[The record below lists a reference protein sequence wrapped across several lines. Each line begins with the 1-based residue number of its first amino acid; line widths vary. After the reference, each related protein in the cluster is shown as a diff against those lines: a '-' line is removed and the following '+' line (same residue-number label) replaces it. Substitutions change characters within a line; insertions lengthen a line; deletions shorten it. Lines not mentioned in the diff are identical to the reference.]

1 MALLVLAA
9 ALAGTGLFA
18 LRNPKR
24 LWTLAFVL
32 VLVAEFALA
41 FDQWDA
47 PPATAAAPAGT
58 ASEAQVLALVRA
70 SNAITSLPSDIDVPP
85 RYASAL
91 AAVAWGGVPGFACF
105 ANYNTSTLPSCVY
118 GDTSGTRTAVFYC
131 DSHVQQW
138 FQAVDAIAKRDHWK
152 LIILS
157 KAGCPA
163 SSLAGRVA
171 PPIETNA
178 ADRSC
183 RKWHTYVA
191 ARINKMRP
199 DLLVVTEDTYRRP
212 DGSRF
217 TPQQWQ
223 QALTAKLRQLHA
235 GRTVVLGNNPTARGP
250 DCMLKMAVQACA
262 TRFNGLESQYVS
274 AERNAARATGARYVD
289 VIPWFCAARCSP
301 VIGHFNV
308 YFDANHITRGYSEYL
323 EGVLAPA
330 LGM

>member
-9 ALAGTGLFA
+9 ALAGVGLLA
-18 LRNPKR
+18 LRYPR
-24 LWTLAFVL
+24 RVWAMAFGL
-32 VLVAEFALA
+32 ILVAEFALA
-41 FDQWDA
+41 FDQWNA
-47 PPATAAAPAGT
+47 PQATAAAPVGT
-58 ASEAQVLALVRA
+58 ASRAQVLALVRA
-70 SNAITSLPSDIDVPP
+70 SNSITSVPSDIDVPP
-85 RYASAL
+85 RDDSTL
-91 AAVAWGGVPGFACF
+91 AAAAWGGVPGFACF
-105 ANYNTSTLPSCVY
+105 ANYNTSTLPGCVY
-118 GDTSGTRTAVFYC
+118 GDTSGTRTMVFYG

-138 FQAVDAIAKRDHWK
+138 FQAVDAIATRDRWK
-152 LIILS
+152 LVILS
-157 KAGCPA
+157 KAGCPV

-171 PPIETNA
+171 PLIETNA

-199 DLLVVTEDTYRRP
+199 DLLVVTEDTYKRP
-212 DGSRF
+212 DGSLF

-235 GRTVVLGNNPTARGP
+235 GRIVVLGNNPTGRGP
-250 DCMLKMAVQACA
+250 DCLLKLAVQACA
-262 TRFNGLESQYVS
+262 TRFKGLESQYVS

-323 EGVLAPA
+323 EGVLTPA